1 VGSVLIVGTGTGA
14 ATLCREATRYASLPP
29 LHALRYL
36 RRVPSPR
43 EVVRTIR
50 DELQQLFLE
59 RSELI
64 DGALTALLS
73 AQHVLVIGPPGTA
86 KSMLADEVCRRLTGA
101 SYFQWLLTRFTTPEE
116 LFGAVS
122 LRALEEDDY
131 RRLTAHKLPEA
142 HIAFL
147 DEVFK
152 ASSSILNAI
161 LTLMNERRFHNGRQV
176 VEVPLITLFAASNEL
191 PEDDEL
197 LALHDRF
204 LLRFVVDYLDE
215 DFRFLKLLQAR
226 PPVTRTT
233 LPLEA
238 LDEARREAAAL
249 PVPGDV
255 LRAVTDLRRELRRK
269 NVIASDRRYAQA
281 IGVLRAHAYLAG
293 RNAVADEDLGFLEH
307 VLWRDPAER
316 TEVRTVIRDLLRGY
330 EDEVRVLLYQTRE
343 LRDYALRTW
352 DTTEQRARATVE
364 AHTKVQSILGKVDG
378 ILSRARTDGRPLER
392 ALALREEIAQIEQE
406 MLARL

>member
-1 VGSVLIVGTGTGA
+1 
-14 ATLCREATRYASLPP
+14 
-29 LHALRYL
+29 
-36 RRVPSPR
+36 VPSPR

-176 VEVPLITLFAASNEL
+176 VDVPLITLFAASNEL

-204 LLRFVVDYLDE
+204 LLRFVVDYLGE

-238 LDEARREAAAL
+238 LDEARREVAAL

-293 RNAVADEDLGFLEH
+293 RDAVADEDLSFLEH

-316 TEVRTVIRDLLRGY
+316 TEVRSAIRDLLRGY

-343 LRDYALRTW
+343 LRDYAFRTW
-352 DTTEQRARATVE
+352 DTSDQRARAAVE

-392 ALALREEIAQIEQE
+392 ALALRQEIAQIEQE
-406 MLARL
+406 MLTRL